1 MPEEEP
7 LKTLQ
12 RYASLNRDQFTQYS
26 HGIRAKLWPWGDD
39 MYTQT
44 GTKPLPYLLKL
55 SEGSLGAN

>member
-1 MPEEEP
+1 MPGEEEA

-26 HGIRAKLWPWGDD
+26 HGIRAKLRPWGED

-44 GTKPLPYLLKL
+44 GTKSPPYLLKL
-55 SEGSLGAN
+55 FSEII